1 LYKPQYILLSL
12 SLSPLLSPL
21 IQAWLNL
28 VKRIE
33 VYDWLLQLQQKLKL
47 VPVFSVAFMNAHAI

>member
-12 SLSPLLSPL
+12 SPLFSPL